1 MNNETVSSCL
11 WVFHF
16 KYIPHSVHQNSY
28 TLLFKFIFIAYSILF
43 HSRQFCFN
51 SLSNLLEIL
60 RIHKHIIH
68 RWFGICYP
76 PFLFWFFFLFSFGQ
90 VSTYLYHPFH
100 TKSFTLWSIIR
111 TVSMRKL
118 KLNWALKAEKKAA
131 LQQAAW
137 GGRAALKRK
146 CKKGLEVGTSCPQR
160 AQLHPVIAVILF
172 NTDDTTRNC
181 NF

>member
-100 TKSFTLWSIIR
+100 TKSFTLWSHKALYTLIYSHLLDALPSESSQLDSELRCSRGRGLLEIHILFPESSIHISGYWII
-111 TVSMRKL
+111 
-118 KLNWALKAEKKAA
+118 KLNWHVL
-131 LQQAAW
+131 L
-137 GGRAALKRK
+137 LVTL
-146 CKKGLEVGTSCPQR
+146 C
-160 AQLHPVIAVILF
+160 
-172 NTDDTTRNC
+172 
-181 NF
+181 